1 MELHCS
7 ERKTKSF
14 PDGPNDSTQPSINE
28 EAINRLPQVEINLS
42 LADLPTLEETKKSI
56 SLLSSGK
63 APGADTIPAETYKVG
78 GPRLVEKLTDLFQ
91 PLWRQEAVPQQIRAN
106 HLYKRKGNHQA
117 YYNHRGISL
126 LSIAGKILVQEDS
139 SCLKE
144 HLDQDLL
151 PESQCGFRQ
160 NCGTTDMMFTARQTL
175 TCTSLFST

>member
-1 MELHCS
+1 MKKQSTGC
-7 ERKTKSF
+7 RKLKLTCLLQTYPPWRK
-14 PDGPNDSTQPSINE
+14 Q
-28 EAINRLPQVEINLS
+28 
-42 LADLPTLEETKKSI
+42 KKSI